1 MPTPPLPM
9 NRLDSL
15 QIFVRVAEL
24 SSFTQA
30 ADRLGMPKARVST
43 TVQQLESL
51 LGTRLLHRTTRRVQ
65 MTQDGQVFYERCKDL
80 LADMDE
86 LQAMFQHGQQ
96 ALRGRLRVDMPTLI
110 ARDQVIPR
118 LPAFLAGHPQLD
130 IELSSTDRRVDLVRE
145 GFDCVLRVGPL
156 ADSGLVARPLGQ
168 LRQVNCA
175 SPAYLAQHGTPQT
188 LSDLA
193 AHRLVHYVPT
203 LGAKSAGWEYHSEGR
218 DRSIAMPGVLTVN
231 STEAYQAACLAGLG
245 LIQAPAA
252 AMTSLIE
259 QGLLVEVLPQH
270 RAPSMPVS
278 LLYANRRNL
287 PQRVQVFM
295 AWVAQILTP
304 YLDAGR
310 EPEARGRSSPAE
322 PQAGPLPR

>member
-1 MPTPPLPM
+1 MRTI
-9 NRLDSL
+9 DGL

-30 ADRLGMPKARVST
+30 AERMGLPKARVST
-43 TVQQLESL
+43 TVQQLESE

-65 MTQDGQVFYERCKDL
+65 LTQDGQAFYERCKDV

-86 LQAMFQHGQQ
+86 LQTMFQQGVQS
-96 ALRGRLRVDMPTLI
+96 LRGRLRVDMPTLI
-110 ARDQVIPR
+110 ARDQLIPR
-118 LPAFLAGHPQLD
+118 LPQFLAEHPHID

-156 ADSGLVARPLGQ
+156 LDLGLVARPLGA
-168 LRQVNCA
+168 LRQINCA
-175 SPAYLAQHGTPQT
+175 SPAYLQQHGTPHT
-188 LSDLA
+188 LDDLA
-193 AHRLVHYVPT
+193 AHRLIHYVPT
-203 LGAKSAGWEYHSEGR
+203 LGAKPSGWEYEDDGR
-218 DRSIAMPGVLTVN
+218 FRTVTMAGVLTVN

-252 AMTSLIE
+252 GVQSLIE
-259 QGLLVEVLPQH
+259 RGLFVEVMPQH
-270 RAPSMPVS
+270 RAPSLPVS

-287 PQRVQVFM
+287 PKRVQVFM
-295 AWVAQILTP
+295 AWLVQALAP

-310 EPEARGRSSPAE
+310 
-322 PQAGPLPR
+322 